1 MPDIRGMFRDW
12 AEIVKR
18 EMHRMLTAFS
28 EGQLPQLLSQY
39 VHRLEETIV
48 EKTKEK
54 YEMIVDWIERAL
66 SHLEKDEDF
75 RMLKSF
81 VLQCRDQVS
90 CLLQSV

>member
-1 MPDIRGMFRDW
+1 MFRDW

-28 EGQLPQLLSQY
+28 EGQLPKLLSQY
-39 VHRLEETIV
+39 VQRLEDTIV
-48 EKTKEK
+48 EKAKEH
-54 YEMIVDWIERAL
+54 YELVVEWIERAL
-66 SHLEKDEDF
+66 SHLENDEDF

-90 CLLQSV
+90 CLLQ